1 MTGLPGHDQ
10 DPPLLDVTTLQ
21 RRVLL
26 TGVVTM
32 VLFLVAGVALSS
44 LELPGWYVL
53 PIAVL
58 LYAFVVRPMMQPVRN
73 AVRLRR
79 DLAYQAFLDQR
90 RG

>member
-32 VLFLVAGVALSS
+32 VLFLAAGVALSS

-58 LYAFVVRPMMQPVRN
+58 LYAFVVRPMMQPVRD

-79 DLAYQAFLDQR
+79 SLAYQAFLDQR

>member
-1 MTGLPGHDQ
+1 MSSLPPEHG
-10 DPPLLDVTTLQ
+10 PALLDVGALQ

-32 VLFLVAGVALSS
+32 VLFLATGVALSS
-44 LELPGWYVL
+44 LGLPGWYVL
-53 PIAVL
+53 PVAVL
-58 LYAFVVRPMMQPVRN
+58 LYARVVRPMMQPVRD

-79 DLAYQAFLDQR
+79 DLAYQAFLEQR

>member
-1 MTGLPGHDQ
+1 MSELPVERE
-10 DPPLLDVTTLQ
+10 PALLDVGALQ

-32 VLFLVAGVALSS
+32 VLFLAAGVTLSALA
-44 LELPGWYVL
+44 LPGWYVL
-53 PIAVL
+53 PVAVL
-58 LYAFVVRPMMQPVRN
+58 LYAFVVRPMMQPVRD

-79 DLAYQAFLDQR
+79 DLAYQAFLEQR

>member
-1 MTGLPGHDQ
+1 MSSLPPEQ
-10 DPPLLDVTTLQ
+10 EPVLLDVGALQ

-32 VLFLVAGVALSS
+32 VLFLATGVALSF
-44 LELPGWYVL
+44 LGLPGWYVL
-53 PIAVL
+53 PVAVL
-58 LYAFVVRPMMQPVRN
+58 LYACVVRPMMQPVRD

-79 DLAYQAFLDQR
+79 DLAYQAFLEQR

>member
-1 MTGLPGHDQ
+1 MSSLPPEPG
-10 DPPLLDVTTLQ
+10 PVLLDVGALQ

-32 VLFLVAGVALSS
+32 VLFLTTGVALSS
-44 LELPGWYVL
+44 VGLPGWYVL
-53 PIAVL
+53 PVAVL
-58 LYAFVVRPMMQPVRN
+58 LYASVVRPMMQPVRE

-79 DLAYQAFLDQR
+79 ELAYQAFLDQR

>member
-1 MTGLPGHDQ
+1 MSSLPPEQ
-10 DPPLLDVTTLQ
+10 KSVLLDVGALQ

-32 VLFLVAGVALSS
+32 VLFLTTGVALSS
-44 LELPGWYVL
+44 VGLPGWYVL
-53 PIAVL
+53 PVAVL
-58 LYAFVVRPMMQPVRN
+58 LYAFVVRPMMQPVRD

-79 DLAYQAFLDQR
+79 DLSYQAFLEQR

>member
-1 MTGLPGHDQ
+1 MNELPVPDQ
-10 DPPLLDVTTLQ
+10 DPSLLDVASLQ

-26 TGVVTM
+26 TGLVTM
-32 VLFLVAGVALSS
+32 VLFLAAGVALSS

-58 LYAFVVRPMMQPVRN
+58 LYAFVVRPMMQPVRD

>member
-1 MTGLPGHDQ
+1 MSSLP
-10 DPPLLDVTTLQ
+10 PERAPVLLDVGALQ

-32 VLFLVAGVALSS
+32 VLFLTAGVALSS
-44 LELPGWYVL
+44 LGLPGWYGL
-53 PIAVL
+53 PVAVL
-58 LYAFVVRPMMQPVRN
+58 LYACVVRPMMQPVRD

-79 DLAYQAFLDQR
+79 DLAYQAFLEQR